1 MKQSVNYCIT
11 CTTCEEPIRSP
22 DQGAGSQARWTAGRR
37 RAGRSPSKTGAQYY
51 GQSGRSVHA
60 RALEHKAGLDRGDLK
75 CPLYKH
81 KLEAHMDE
89 EMEVEMEILSTHKSN
104 ISRFIREGANI
115 QQAGNY
121 LEQYKLLNSKSEW
134 GRGKMIRLVPE
145 IIRY

>member
-1 MKQSVNYCIT
+1 MQCGQQV
-11 CTTCEEPIRSP
+11 E
-22 DQGAGSQARWTAGRR
+22 GAGAH
-37 RAGRSPSKTGAQYY
+37 YY
-51 GQSGRSVHA
+51 EQSDRSVHA
-60 RALEHKAGLDRGDLK
+60 RALDHKAGLDRGDLK

-81 KLEAHMDE
+81 KHMDE

-134 GRGKMIRLVPE
+134 GRD
-145 IIRY
+145 